1 MVSIM
6 SRLGCTPGIDVYDT
20 LLLLQ
25 IMTSLGGS
33 LEQNPLWHVR
43 DSFCLSRS
51 HLDLTL
57 VVKSHLILIDN
68 GKSSI
73 EHGQGSPFAYTHACM
88 HALLVRCIDGG
99 KFEL

>member
-1 MVSIM
+1 MGIYNVA
-6 SRLGCTPGIDVYDT
+6 GCTPGIDVYDT

-57 VVKSHLILIDN
+57 VVKSHLILIN
-68 GKSSI
+68 NCKVSI
-73 EHGQGSPFAYTHACM
+73 EHGQASPFAYTHACM
-88 HALLVRCIDGG
+88 HACSARSLYRSNG
-99 KFEL
+99 